1 MGLAIGMAVPLALVM
16 RGRMAWAFRSTA
28 GAGLIIAPWMFW
40 SGRAAAAIPAP
51 LRDTLGPYT
60 GWLTSQAGGEGGSF
74 GVLVA
79 RALALAGRI
88 VATFFPGAQGSEAV
102 SVGVVACAVLLVGG
116 RRLSVQTWTPILTA
130 ALLTGMLWLWP
141 YQELRLLMPLVPV
154 LGMVF
159 VAGFRPEVERFTRR
173 ILADGPRV
181 DPETF
186 LIGAM
191 GLVWILALVSVS
203 VIVLGGG

>member
-1 MGLAIGMAVPLALVM
+1 M
-16 RGRMAWAFRSTA
+16 
-28 GAGLIIAPWMFW
+28 
-40 SGRAAAAIPAP
+40 
-51 LRDTLGPYT
+51 
-60 GWLTSQAGGEGGSF
+60 
-74 GVLVA
+74 
-79 RALALAGRI
+79 
-88 VATFFPGAQGSEAV
+88 
-102 SVGVVACAVLLVGG
+102 GVVACAVLLVGR

-191 GLVWILALVSVS
+191 GLVWILALISVS
-203 VIVLGGG
+203 VIGATTP